1 MQLADSSVVNMSR
14 SAPEALPK
22 THVASSG
29 GPPRPPRKTARGLQD
44 EPGQPA
50 SEGDSKMEMRMALTN
65 AQMTWSELLVLNGG
79 GRPVKRE
86 ELETSLDRSILAL
99 SKLVSRVKKAKKAD
113 LKIVRDT
120 LRSIRDYRLRFP
132 PSNATNHELSEQAQQ
147 ILDESH

>member
-1 MQLADSSVVNMSR
+1 MSR
-14 SAPEALPK
+14 SSPEAVPK
-22 THVASSG
+22 TQVASSG

-44 EPGQPA
+44 ELGQPA
-50 SEGDSKMEMRMALTN
+50 NESESKMEMSIVVTN

-99 SKLVSRVKKAKKAD
+99 SKLEGRMKKAKKAD
-113 LKIVRDT
+113 LKIVRAT

-132 PSNATNHELSEQAQQ
+132 RSNPTNHELSEQAQQ

>member
-1 MQLADSSVVNMSR
+1 MNH
-14 SAPEALPK
+14 SAPEAVPD
-22 THVASSG
+22 TQAAPSG
-29 GPPRPPRKTARGLQD
+29 GPPRPPKKIARGLQD
-44 EPGQPA
+44 DPGQPA
-50 SEGDSKMEMRMALTN
+50 NESDSKLEMSMVVTN

-99 SKLVSRVKKAKKAD
+99 SKLAGRVKKVKKAD
-113 LKIVRDT
+113 LKIAMDT

-132 PSNATNHELSEQAQQ
+132 RSNARNHELSEQAQQ

>member
-14 SAPEALPK
+14 SAPEVVPK
-22 THVASSG
+22 TQVAPSG
-29 GPPRPPRKTARGLQD
+29 GPPKPPRKTARGLQD

-65 AQMTWSELLVLNGG
+65 AQMTWSELLVLNGA

-86 ELETSLDRSILAL
+86 ELETGLDRSILAL
-99 SKLVSRVKKAKKAD
+99 SKLVGRLKKAKKAD

-132 PSNATNHELSEQAQQ
+132 RSNATNHELSEQAQQ